1 MKMRS
6 CAVTASADIGDGACH
21 KSGSCRVYDLG
32 GAARMK
38 GKHIIKLLTGGVL
51 LAAFTLFL
59 DGSGVG
65 MRERWRRRMARTR
78 KSEQS

>member
-1 MKMRS
+1 MK
-6 CAVTASADIGDGACH
+6 V
-21 KSGSCRVYDLG
+21 
-32 GAARMK
+32 
-38 GKHIIKLLTGGVL
+38 KHIIKLLIGGVL

>member
-1 MKMRS
+1 
-6 CAVTASADIGDGACH
+6 
-21 KSGSCRVYDLG
+21 
-32 GAARMK
+32 MK

-59 DGSGVG
+59 DSSGVG